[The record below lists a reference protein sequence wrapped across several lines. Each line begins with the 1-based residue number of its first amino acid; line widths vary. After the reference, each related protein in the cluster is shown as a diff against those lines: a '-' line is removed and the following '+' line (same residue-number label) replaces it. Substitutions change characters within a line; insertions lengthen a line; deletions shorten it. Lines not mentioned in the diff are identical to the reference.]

1 MIRNIFLLSIL
12 AITAC
17 NSRLETVNTQD
28 EYGYTE
34 VYQRDK
40 EDYGKE
46 GVYERYNEKNIK
58 VEEAVYRNDTLSGYR
73 ILYYENGDTQ
83 VVENYVDGHFDGVF
97 QAYYENGQLEING
110 TYNDNTMDGP
120 WKRYY
125 QNGQLMEIVT
135 FRNNEENGPFTE
147 YHENG
152 KLKAEGSYLNG
163 DNEHG
168 ELKLY
173 DESGELIRKMNCE
186 NGICRTVWSRE
197 SSENETSNE

>member
-17 NSRLETVNTQD
+17 NNRLETVNTQD

-58 VEEAVYRNDTLSGYR
+58 VEEAVYHNDTLSGYR

-83 VVENYVDGHFDGVF
+83 IVENYVAGHFDGAF
-97 QAYYENGQLEING
+97 QAYYENGQLEIDG
-110 TYNDNTMDGP
+110 TYADNTMDGP

-125 QNGQLMEIVT
+125 KNGQLMEIVT

-147 YHENG
+147 YHRNG

-186 NGICRTVWSRE
+186 NGICRTIWSRE